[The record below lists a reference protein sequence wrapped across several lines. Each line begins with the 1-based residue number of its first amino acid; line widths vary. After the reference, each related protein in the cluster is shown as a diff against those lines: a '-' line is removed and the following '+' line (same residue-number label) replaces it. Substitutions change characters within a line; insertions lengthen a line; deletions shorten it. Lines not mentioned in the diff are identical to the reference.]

1 MPKSFEKWPH
11 GADKILAA
19 AMDHKA
25 HGMLLTETWEYIG
38 LVEIT

>member
-1 MPKSFEKWPH
+1 MPKSFKKWPH
-11 GADKILAA
+11 GVGKILVA

-25 HGMLLTETWEYIG
+25 HGMWLNETWEYIG